1 MLEIYALI
9 KPVLALIWFR
19 DCPRKLQCPRKSCL
33 ARKHK
38 TWFSSVLLQR
48 LGQFMVDTPLKF
60 NIDTQSC
67 HIWKEIHC
75 KNHCF
80 WVSIFNFGGVFY
92 QIKCMHVHEG
102 TCPSG
107 ERIST
112 LRMTNIRPSL
122 STPSM
127 NLKPP
132 IMYWMK
138 SRLHGESLRRFTYET
153 WRKITCSSIRL
164 IFSYIFHISPSIY
177 LYIYIY
183 QDHHRSILQ
192 TRSEATFAYPD
203 SKYTSHL
210 SMWASL
216 GVQLHFVQCFFVPQG
231 RNTSHRPGVG

>member
-183 QDHHRSILQ
+183 TRIIIDPYFKQEVKPHLHILTPNIPPISLCEPHWGSSSILF
-192 TRSEATFAYPD
+192 S
-203 SKYTSHL
+203 
-210 SMWASL
+210 ASL
-216 GVQLHFVQCFFVPQG
+216 Y
-231 RNTSHRPGVG
+231 HRVEIHRIGPE